1 MDYIQ
6 GKPRNQIVL
15 IESTLDER
23 IDVDNPVR
31 IIDSFVNGCDL
42 ESLGF
47 IRTRHAAEGRPPYH
61 PGTLLKLFIYGYLNR
76 IRSSRFLERECK
88 RNLEVMWLMEELTPD
103 HNTIA
108 NFRKDNPKAI
118 KAVFR
123 RLVVMCKALDLIGGK
138 IIATDGTKFRAQNS
152 KKNNYNQKKIDAHI
166 KYIEARINEYFD
178 ALDTADSAESMGLD
192 PEIDKVKIREKIAK
206 LKEKKKQYKKLE
218 KQLLETGQD
227 QISTTDPESRKLPIR
242 QNILEVSYNVQTS
255 VDDKYN
261 LPIDFKTTNN
271 NDTHALAEMA
281 ERAIGGLGTNDFIQL
296 ADKGYHTGSEINQC
310 HEMGVETMVAVPA
323 LSTEAPDPSFNLDQF
338 VYNKENDTYQCPVGN
353 ILHTNGSWYDKG
365 RDHKIKQ
372 YKTSACEH
380 CQSRDLCTKAK
391 NGRVIERSEFA
402 EAVQRN
408 KLNIEQNREL
418 YKRRQEIVEHPFG
431 TMKRQWG
438 FDYTLMKGIFKTE
451 GDIGLIFI
459 AYLFTRMRNI
469 LGVNRLKEA
478 MEAFACRFLNMYWLI
493 EPQISY
499 WGLFRVN
506 STSKNKIYG
515 VFINII

>member
-1 MDYIQ
+1 
-6 GKPRNQIVL
+6 
-15 IESTLDER
+15 
-23 IDVDNPVR
+23 
-31 IIDSFVNGCDL
+31 
-42 ESLGF
+42 
-47 IRTRHAAEGRPPYH
+47 
-61 PGTLLKLFIYGYLNR
+61 
-76 IRSSRFLERECK
+76 
-88 RNLEVMWLMEELTPD
+88 MEELTPD

-242 QNILEVSYNVQTS
+242 QNILEVSYNIQTS

-281 ERAIGGLGTNDFIQL
+281 ERA
-296 ADKGYHTGSEINQC
+296 
-310 HEMGVETMVAVPA
+310 
-323 LSTEAPDPSFNLDQF
+323 
-338 VYNKENDTYQCPVGN
+338 
-353 ILHTNGSWYDKG
+353 
-365 RDHKIKQ
+365 
-372 YKTSACEH
+372 
-380 CQSRDLCTKAK
+380 
-391 NGRVIERSEFA
+391 
-402 EAVQRN
+402 
-408 KLNIEQNREL
+408 
-418 YKRRQEIVEHPFG
+418 KR
-431 TMKRQWG
+431 K
-438 FDYTLMKGIFKTE
+438 
-451 GDIGLIFI
+451 
-459 AYLFTRMRNI
+459 
-469 LGVNRLKEA
+469 
-478 MEAFACRFLNMYWLI
+478 
-493 EPQISY
+493 
-499 WGLFRVN
+499 
-506 STSKNKIYG
+506 
-515 VFINII
+515 